1 MKLSQVLA
9 VTASTTI
16 LAGCAQWNEQFNGA
30 EAINFNQMTLAAQAT
45 VRHEIGNQPI
55 TAITKEVKYGD
66 PSYRVE
72 VQQLGLN
79 PTLWVAANGSIIK
92 ESRRLVGSNPNQYQ
106 INQAAGAQTTHSQNP
121 IPPKQTNGSN
131 Y

>member
-1 MKLSQVLA
+1 MKFSYVLA
-9 VTASTTI
+9 VTSCATF

-45 VRHEIGNQPI
+45 VRDEIGNQPI
-55 TAITKEVKYGD
+55 AAITKEIKYGD

-72 VQQLGLN
+72 VEQPGLN
-79 PTLWVAANGSIIK
+79 PTLWVAANGSILK
-92 ESRRLVGSNPNQYQ
+92 ESRRLVCSNSNHYQ
-106 INQAAGAQTTHSQNP
+106 IKQAAGAQAPHTQKSIPSSTT
-121 IPPKQTNGSN
+121 N